1 MNIAAIVVTYND
13 DYKFNEWVSH
23 HQLYKNN
30 LYKHIIVDNGSNP
43 EYLNKVEKE
52 FSESI
57 IIRRTSNGGST
68 SAYNDG
74 IRYALSDIN
83 VDSIMLIGNDIKIDD
98 KSVKELYNF
107 LFSKLDLGMVTPYLL
122 SKNSSIIESGG
133 CDISYALLL
142 SSHLLNVD
150 FTKIDNSDKIV
161 EAVTGGMNM
170 AKREF
175 YENVGLQDENLF
187 MYSDEV
193 DMSIRSLNFG
203 YKMGVAGKAFAWH
216 NHINKCSN
224 ERSVDVFMLIY
235 RNKLYL
241 ARKHFGL
248 IKLISIFCFQILMNL
263 INLSLMKYNVQIF
276 LAYLKGSFRGLVNN
290 MDNDSIVI

>member
-263 INLSLMKYNVQIF
+263 HMVLQKKIGTIFWMKF
-276 LAYLKGSFRGLVNN
+276 LLILLKTFLC
-290 MDNDSIVI
+290 